1 MKQKL
6 ISFLLVLC
14 LILSVV
20 IPVSASEMGKLES
33 YGVQLIQYYLH
44 HRDKAAD
51 VAWDI
56 TRQMKEEDP
65 KQGAIWDKIMFD
77 WAWINQDMPIYEEVL
92 PEDLPADDSLCIVVM
107 GFGLNADGSIRPELK
122 NRLMVAM
129 ALAQKYPNAYVL
141 VTGGQTGAVD
151 GVTEAGQMAAWLQKN
166 GLSKSRIIQE
176 NQSLSTTANAVNSYK
191 LLTRAYPKVDSIAVV
206 TSDYHVRQSCAMFAA
221 VSNYQSGYKG
231 GKSLELVGNVVCDT
245 GLTENSLVTQA
256 WGISLIMGLPFDEKA
271 KAPEL
276 YHVEIPEEI
285 YTEPSE
291 TEETVPEE
299 PAPEEPEAEPHNWE
313 TERRW
318 ASIEKWILLIAGVVT
333 AVIFLIFMPKK
344 PRRPGPQSY
353 SRPQRSQS
361 FFTKIQ

>member
-1 MKQKL
+1 MRKKL
-6 ISFLLVLC
+6 FSVLLSLC
-14 LILSVV
+14 LILSLAL
-20 IPVSASEMGKLES
+20 PVAADMGKLES
-33 YGVQLIQYYLH
+33 YGVQLIQYYMH
-44 HRDKAAD
+44 HQEDATD
-51 VAWDI
+51 VIWDI
-56 TRQMKEEDP
+56 IRQMEQLDP
-65 KQGAIWDKIMFD
+65 KRAATWEKLMFD
-77 WAWINQDMPIYEEVL
+77 WDWINSDMPVYEQEIPQGL
-92 PEDLPADDSLCIVVM
+92 PTDDSLCIVVM
-107 GFGLNADGSIRPELK
+107 GFGLNADGTIRPELE
-122 NRLMVAM
+122 NRLKM
-129 ALAQKYPNAYVL
+129 ALTFATSYPNAYVL

-151 GVTEAGQMAAWLQKN
+151 GVTEAGQMAAWLREN

-256 WGISLIMGLPFDEKA
+256 WGISLITGLPFDEKA

-299 PAPEEPEAEPHNWE
+299 PAPEEPEAEPHNRE

-344 PRRPGPQSY
+344 PRKKNRREKP
-353 SRPQRSQS
+353 
-361 FFTKIQ
+361 KMNWDV